1 MTSLTRLLRVLT
13 DIISGTSFI
22 KYNFLSTK
30 HDFPF
35 SLAVP
40 GLAEKRPSVLV
51 GDQILVQ
58 EQGATNGRWYE
69 GHVHFVRQAEVGL
82 CFHTSFDRFP
92 EGRRF
97 HVRFKLNR
105 IPMRRQHQAM
115 DTVFTEER
123 ILFPVDR
130 HLPKRPPRVAL
141 KLFNGLLSKNEPQL
155 QAVASILSSPAGSP
169 PFVVFGP

>member
-1 MTSLTRLLRVLT
+1 MTSLTQLLRV
-13 DIISGTSFI
+13 IIDFTSEA
-22 KYNFLSTK
+22 LSIK
-30 HDFPF
+30 HDLIAKWYFLF

-58 EQGATNGRWYE
+58 ERGATDGRWYE
-69 GHVHFVRQAEVGL
+69 GHVHFVRQADVGL

-92 EGRRF
+92 ADRRF

-105 IPMRRQHQAM
+105 IPMKRQHQAM
-115 DTVFTEER
+115 DTVFNEER
-123 ILFPVDR
+123 ILFPIDH
-130 HLPKRPPRVAL
+130 HLPQRPPRVAL